1 MILDKKWLAMSIAGI
16 LLDIFNDHR
25 IIHPKTKEIIIQGVT
40 LYLTNPKSVV
50 TLQSVA
56 ERS

>member
-1 MILDKKWLAMSIAGI
+1 MLIAEI

-25 IIHPKTKEIIIQGVT
+25 IIHPKTKEIIVQGVT
-40 LYLTNPKSVV
+40 LYLTNPKSVA
-50 TLQSVA
+50 TLQAVS

>member
-1 MILDKKWLAMSIAGI
+1 MLIAEI
-16 LLDIFNDHR
+16 LLDIFNDRR
-25 IIHPKTKEIIIQGVT
+25 IIHPKTKEIIVQGVT

-50 TLQSVA
+50 ILQAVA